1 MANTIQENI
10 TGENYQV
17 KYDADTNTIDF
28 QGVLRL
34 AGMTEYEE
42 IDRLLTE
49 VAARNCDRMTLNFE
63 QLEFLNSSG
72 FSVLSKFAIAMRKQK
87 STEIVMIG
95 SEDIAWQA
103 KSLKNLKRLLPNLT
117 VEFK

>member
-1 MANTIQENI
+1 MIKEQVK
-10 TGENYQV
+10 GENYQV
-17 KYDADTNTIDF
+17 IYDVNTNTIDF

-34 AGMTEYEE
+34 AGMTEYEA
-42 IDRLLTE
+42 IDNLLTE
-49 VAARNCDRMTLNFE
+49 VAARKPDRMTLNFE
-63 QLEFLNSSG
+63 KLEFLNSSG

-95 SEDIAWQA
+95 SEEISWQA

-117 VEFK
+117 VKFK